1 MDKKCMWKLNNE
13 KKKKNHND
21 IDNWMIKEDLDVW
34 QNWINRK
41 KKR

>member
-13 KKKKNHND
+13 KKKKIHNE